1 METAT
6 MPRTKAQSKTRVEL
20 YLPEPIYEEIQR
32 IANADG
38 WSAAELYRLLMVDG
52 LAVYAEKSNKRL
64 VNEQLRAKLG
74 KDEQSSQS
82 EAE

>member
-6 MPRTKAQSKTRVEL
+6 MPKTKAQAKTRIEL

-38 WSAAELYRLLMVDG
+38 WSQAELYRLLMVDG
-52 LAVYAEKSNKRL
+52 LAAYAEKSNKRL
-64 VNEQLRAKLG
+64 INEQLRAKLH

-82 EAE
+82 EE